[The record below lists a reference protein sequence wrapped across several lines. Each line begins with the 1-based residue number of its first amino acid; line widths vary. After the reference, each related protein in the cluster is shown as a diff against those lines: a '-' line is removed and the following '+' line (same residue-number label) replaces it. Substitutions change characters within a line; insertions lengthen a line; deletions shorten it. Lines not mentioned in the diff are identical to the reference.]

1 MEIKKRLNLRSVL
14 AVVYFVCFGI
24 FLNIGLRPA
33 EATNYEIS
41 AELAIPAIGL
51 TSDVTALELEDHQL
65 DTPDYIV
72 GSFTRAKNKTLLI
85 GHSTTVFSN
94 LNEIKLGDEIFYDE
108 TNYKITNI
116 EVLEKPDVDMD
127 KILATEDVDT
137 LVLMT
142 CAGELLTNGDATHRL
157 IITAVIE

>member
-41 AELAIPAIGL
+41 AKLAIPAIGL